1 MLNIK
6 IMQLVQK
13 LENLSIHEKY
23 GKHVGICNFLS
34 VGSYFIEPK
43 LLETQGG
50 QVFVV
55 SGIYR

>member
-1 MLNIK
+1 
-6 IMQLVQK
+6 MQLVQK

-23 GKHVGICNFLS
+23 GKHEGICNFLS

-50 QVFVV
+50 HSVFVV
-55 SGIYR
+55 SVIYR